1 MSAFTAEGASQ
12 TDREG
17 KQLNDGR
24 VGAVRKDHIVRYEI
38 NDEIIVFIPLF
49 IYLRSIYVKMNYCG
63 KFSFLCL
70 QINHIR

>member
-1 MSAFTAEGASQ
+1 MLNEGGLKGASNAPLMPVTTAEGASQ

-24 VGAVRKDHIVRYEI
+24 VGAVRKDHIERYEI

-49 IYLRSIYVKMNYCG
+49 IYFRSIYVK
-63 KFSFLCL
+63 
-70 QINHIR
+70 

>member
-1 MSAFTAEGASQ
+1 MPVTTAEGASQ

-24 VGAVRKDHIVRYEI
+24 VGAVRKDHIERYEI

-49 IYLRSIYVKMNYCG
+49 IYFRSIYVK
-63 KFSFLCL
+63 
-70 QINHIR
+70 